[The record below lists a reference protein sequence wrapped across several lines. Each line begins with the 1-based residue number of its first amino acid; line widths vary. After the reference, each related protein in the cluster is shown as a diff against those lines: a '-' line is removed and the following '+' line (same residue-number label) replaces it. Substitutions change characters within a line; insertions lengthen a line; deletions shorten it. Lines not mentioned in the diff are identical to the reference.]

1 VVTARATTVT
11 LAPYDALCL
20 GSWGVA
26 RQLVLEASS
35 QIANGQRPPRLYADI
50 DGFGRPRTSP
60 ESGRQSRHTHCGRRN
75 LLLWED
81 IRDIVLVGHS
91 YGGMVVRH
99 VADQL
104 PDRVRSLVYLDAF
117 IPENG
122 KSLTDYL
129 PDCGK
134 HFRELARIEGD
145 GWKVPPI
152 PASILAVNAM
162 DAAWVDRQCTMH
174 PPASFE
180 AAAHF
185 SSRDTGA
192 TVGYILA
199 RGWDGP
205 FAQFYQLSGQR
216 GWWREELA
224 CGHDVMLDMP
234 NELATLLQ
242 RA

>member
-1 VVTARATTVT
+1 MTHYVLVHGAWHCSWCWKRVRELLTAKGHHVFTPTLTGLGDRAHLLSRDVSLDTHIADVV
-11 LAPYDALCL
+11 
-20 GSWGVA
+20 
-26 RQLVLEASS
+26 
-35 QIANGQRPPRLYADI
+35 
-50 DGFGRPRTSP
+50 
-60 ESGRQSRHTHCGRRN
+60 N

-91 YGGMVVRH
+91 YGGMAVRH

-174 PPASFE
+174 PLASFE